1 MPAATNI
8 IILYINTSS
17 LHDLIL
23 NMDDHK
29 NGRLL
34 QNVSTN
40 DTVNISDILNIIN
53 NSISQLNSK
62 NSSNT
67 PDLVLSRLENL
78 PNLTNTTTL
87 LNSMYS
93 EILWSNSPLS
103 IRIKDY
109 VTLALIIIAFIY

>member
-1 MPAATNI
+1 
-8 IILYINTSS
+8 
-17 LHDLIL
+17 
-23 NMDDHK
+23 MDDHK

-40 DTVNISDILNIIN
+40 DSVNISDILNIIN

-62 NSSNT
+62 NSSN
-67 PDLVLSRLENL
+67 SLENL

-87 LNSMYS
+87 LNSMYG